1 MCFTNFLQSKKKS
14 FQELLDEFL
23 NKKNDKIR
31 LFKDQ
36 LKKILSDL
44 IPLQMESII
53 NLEKELEYK
62 QQVLEKTSELVQQ
75 ITRLNEQIAFIES
88 LIKKLALSPVEITG
102 DEQTFLIRLFL
113 SSKLSVPDSMVS
125 ILDEYLKNIGLM
137 SNTILLS
144 LYRYIRVHFWLQHFV
159 VRVYLFQKGQERKFY
174 EKTYPNFISF
184 NVKSEEK
191 GEYNKIMEER
201 IHEAKKQSIQYR
213 DTFQS
218 MISALEFEKL
228 KLDFLECSA
237 QFAKR
242 ISGFSSIDEFIFDGE
257 KDLDSL
263 NSLFASLLVIESK
276 FISEKEKFM
285 EFDRK
290 FRTFLKETKD
300 TLQSIFDMNEDS
312 ETTSLADSTQC
323 WINRCEYKQPFADI
337 RDLIETT
344 KSVLFKKCYE
354 DCDCKTRTSSYDYR
368 PQQIVHKLIV
378 LTPEMELKI
387 DQCSAKLPKFLE

>member
-14 FQELLDEFL
+14 FQELLDEL
-23 NKKNDKIR
+23 LKKE
-31 LFKDQ
+31 KDQ
-36 LKKILSDL
+36 IRSIEEQIEKILVKL
-44 IPLQMESII
+44 IPLQRESIT
-53 NLEKELEYK
+53 NPEKKSDYNI
-62 QQVLEKTSELVQQ
+62 QVSEKTSELVQQ
-75 ITRLNEQIAFIES
+75 VTRLNEQIAFIES
-88 LIKKLALSPVEITG
+88 LIQKLALSPVEITG

-113 SSKLSVPDSMVS
+113 ASKLSVPDSMVS

-159 VRVYLFQKGQERKFY
+159 VRVFLFQARKEREFY
-174 EKTYPNFISF
+174 KKTPFGFLSF
-184 NVKSEEK
+184 DVKSEKE
-191 GEYNKIMEER
+191 GECNKIMEEL

-218 MISALEFEKL
+218 MISALEFEQL
-228 KLDFLECSA
+228 KSGFLECSA
-237 QFAKR
+237 QFAKL
-242 ISGFSSIDEFIFDGE
+242 ISDFSSIDDFIFDGE

-263 NSLFASLLVIESK
+263 NSLFASLLVFESK
-276 FISEKEKFM
+276 FISEKEKFI

-300 TLQSIFDMNEDS
+300 TLQSIFDMHSNS
-312 ETTSLADSTQC
+312 ETSLFGESNDLWGSY
-323 WINRCEYKQPFADI
+323 NYKQPFADI

-354 DCDCKTRTSSYDYR
+354 DCDCQTRTSSYYYR

-387 DQCSAKLPKFLE
+387 DQWSAELPKFLE

>member
-14 FQELLDEFL
+14 FQELLDEL
-23 NKKNDKIR
+23 LKKE
-31 LFKDQ
+31 KDQ
-36 LKKILSDL
+36 IRSIEEQIEKILVKL
-44 IPLQMESII
+44 IPLQRESII
-53 NLEKELEYK
+53 NLEKENEYK

-88 LIKKLALSPVEITG
+88 LIQKLALSPVEITG

-125 ILDEYLKNIGLM
+125 ILDGYLKNIGLM

-159 VRVYLFQKGQERKFY
+159 VRVYLCKKGQERKFY

-191 GEYNKIMEER
+191 GEYNKIMEEL

-276 FISEKEKFM
+276 FISEKEKFI
-285 EFDRK
+285 EFDCE

-323 WINRCEYKQPFADI
+323 WESYKYKQPFADI
-337 RDLIETT
+337 RALIETT

-354 DCDCKTRTSSYDYR
+354 DCNCQTRTSSCYYR

-378 LTPEMELKI
+378 LTPEMEQQICDYSAELEELLK
-387 DQCSAKLPKFLE
+387 